1 MGLIFLPKKIIIDV
15 SYDIFVEGVMKLN
28 NKGQALVEYLLIIAV
43 ISVVVVSLVKLL
55 GGYLQD
61 SMTKTS
67 CKLIDKEYVEGSK
80 QARELANKIIR
91 FIFFLTPQRRFLW

>member
-1 MGLIFLPKKIIIDV
+1 M
-15 SYDIFVEGVMKLN
+15 N

-61 SMTKTS
+61 SVTKSS
-67 CKLIDKEYVEGSK
+67 CNLIDKVYVAGENPGEGYCADK
-80 QARELANKIIR
+80 E
-91 FIFFLTPQRRFLW
+91 

>member
-80 QARELANKIIR
+80 PGEGSCQ
-91 FIFFLTPQRRFLW
+91 

>member
-1 MGLIFLPKKIIIDV
+1 MR
-15 SYDIFVEGVMKLN
+15 N

-43 ISVVVVSLVKLL
+43 ISVVVVSVVKLL

-67 CKLIDKEYVEGSK
+67 CEMMGKVYVDGAKPGKGTCADE
-80 QARELANKIIR
+80 
-91 FIFFLTPQRRFLW
+91 

>member
-1 MGLIFLPKKIIIDV
+1 MIKGI
-15 SYDIFVEGVMKLN
+15 N

-61 SMTKTS
+61 SVTKTS
-67 CKLIDKEYVEGSK
+67 CNLVDKVYVEGAK
-80 QARELANKIIR
+80 PGEGYCADN
-91 FIFFLTPQRRFLW
+91 